1 MNTIVINDVKID
13 IYNYEEIQTENVE
26 LKEFSFAFKVQGKNM
41 YYMMGNL
48 FKEKNKVFIPE
59 TKTEFVAKVKSS
71 SSQYQGNEMTDAT
84 IVNMYYT
91 LSIINE
97 DEEGDLSSND
107 LLNKTTVFTILNRLD
122 NKALIELL
130 IEKEIIT
137 AEEFD
142 EKLKFVTERDSNMLV
157 KEITGYDP
165 EEQK

>member
-1 MNTIVINDVKID
+1 MNTIVVNDVKID

-26 LKEFSFAFKVQGKNM
+26 LKEFSFAFKVQGKNI
-41 YYMMGNL
+41 YYMMKNL

-59 TKTEFVAKVKSS
+59 TKTEFVAKVKTS
-71 SSQYQGNEMTDAT
+71 SSQYKGDEMTDAT

-97 DEEGDLSSND
+97 DEEDDLSSD
-107 LLNKTTVFTILNRLD
+107 DMLNKTTVFTILNRLD
-122 NKALIELL
+122 NTALIELL

-142 EKLKFVTERDSNMLV
+142 KKIKFVTERDSNMLV
-157 KEITGYDP
+157 KETTGYDP